1 MYRVVLQRFRFCRT
15 SVLLLRTT
23 PPLFLSF
30 HLVISFGPR
39 SILLLIGTGHAVVL
53 AVLLWRAASNR
64 VANRLLALLLLIV
77 AFRVVPYIIGFA
89 GYYDAY
95 PWLSFM
101 PYDWSLGYGVL
112 IWLYA
117 QVIGRGELP
126 ARWRWH
132 LVPALLQG
140 AYYCVMFVQ
149 PLAFKNHWNA
159 TVHEPLIMPIET
171 AWSLIAMCV
180 YLVMAGREYVR
191 YQQWLDADFSNRE
204 EFRLTWLRAFLLA
217 FAVTLVLW
225 SGTVLFELFVKNLN
239 YFDRFPLYL
248 WFSLLI
254 YGLGIGGLRSA
265 NLIYPRPE
273 LLGLI
278 DVAVPFVVESGEAGE
293 SERADSPSRSV
304 DWRAM
309 GEEWS
314 RTIRERGWWR
324 DPNLTA
330 PALAREL
337 ATNTTYLSRAL
348 NDGLGQN
355 FNEFVN
361 RLRVEAVKVDLA
373 QSDDTRD
380 VLTIALEAGFNSK
393 ASFNRVFKRFTGET
407 PTEFRRRQGGGTSQ
421 NQ

>member
-1 MYRVVLQRFRFCRT
+1 MEWAFAKRNRHEFRLT
-15 SVLLLRTT
+15 DVSILNALPSLPVTEV
-23 PPLFLSF
+23 
-30 HLVISFGPR
+30 VISFGPR

-53 AVLLWRAASNR
+53 AILLWRTAVNR

-95 PWLSFM
+95 PWLSYM
-101 PYDWSLGYGVL
+101 PYDWSLGYGAL

-117 QVIGRGELP
+117 RVIGRGELP

-132 LVPALLQG
+132 LAPALVQG

-149 PLAFKNHWNA
+149 PLSFKNHWNA
-159 TVHEPLIMPIET
+159 TVHEPIIVPIET

-180 YLVMAGREYVR
+180 YLVLAGREYVR
-191 YQQWLDADFSNRE
+191 YQRWLDADLSNRE
-204 EFRLTWLRAFLLA
+204 EFRLTWLRAFLVA
-217 FAVTLVLW
+217 FAVTLLFW
-225 SGTVLFELFVKNLN
+225 SGTVLFELFIEELN

-265 NLIYPRPE
+265 KLLYPRPE
-273 LLGLI
+273 PLGLAN
-278 DVAVPFVVESGEAGE
+278 VVVESEEPA
-293 SERADSPSRSV
+293 RAETPARTV
-304 DWRAM
+304 EWRAI
-309 GEEWS
+309 GEQWS
-314 RTIRERGWWR
+314 QLVREQGWWR
-324 DPNLTA
+324 DPDLTA
-330 PALAREL
+330 PALARQL

-348 NDGLGQN
+348 NEGLGQN

-361 RLRVEAVKVDLA
+361 RLRVEAVQADLA
-373 QSDDTRD
+373 QPGEARD

-407 PTEFRRRQGGGTSQ
+407 PTEFRRRQIGDTSQ
-421 NQ
+421 NP

>member
-1 MYRVVLQRFRFCRT
+1 M
-15 SVLLLRTT
+15 
-23 PPLFLSF
+23 
-30 HLVISFGPR
+30 ISFGPR
-39 SILLLIGTGHAVVL
+39 SILLLIGTAHAVVL
-53 AVLLWRAASNR
+53 AILLWRNTANR
-64 VANRLLALLLLIV
+64 VANRLLALLLMIV

-89 GYYDAY
+89 GFYDAY

-101 PYDWSLGYGVL
+101 PYDWSLGYGSL

-117 QVIGRGELP
+117 RVIGRGELP

-149 PLAFKNHWNA
+149 PLSFKNHWNA
-159 TVHEPLIMPIET
+159 TIHEPRIIPIET
-171 AWSLIAMCV
+171 AWSLIAMGV
-180 YLVMAGREYVR
+180 YLVLAWREYVR
-191 YQQWLDADFSNRE
+191 YQRWLDADLSNRE
-204 EFRLTWLRAFLLA
+204 EFRLSWLRAFLLA
-217 FAVTLVLW
+217 FAVTLMLW
-225 SGTVLFELFVKNLN
+225 SGTVLFELFVKSLN

-254 YGLGIGGLRSA
+254 YGLGIGGLRA
-265 NLIYPRPE
+265 AKLIYPRPE
-273 LLGLI
+273 PI
-278 DVAVPFVVESGEAGE
+278 TDSNAAVESGEAP
-293 SERADSPSRSV
+293 APTPTDSQTDSLARST
-304 DWRAM
+304 DWRAI

-314 RTIRERGWWR
+314 QRIREQGWWR
-324 DPNLTA
+324 DPDLTA
-330 PALAREL
+330 PALARQL

-361 RLRVEAVKVDLA
+361 RLRVEAVQADLA
-373 QSDDTRD
+373 QPGDARD
-380 VLTIALEAGFNSK
+380 VLAIALEAGFNSK

-407 PTEFRRRQGGGTSQ
+407 PTEFRRRHGDATSQ